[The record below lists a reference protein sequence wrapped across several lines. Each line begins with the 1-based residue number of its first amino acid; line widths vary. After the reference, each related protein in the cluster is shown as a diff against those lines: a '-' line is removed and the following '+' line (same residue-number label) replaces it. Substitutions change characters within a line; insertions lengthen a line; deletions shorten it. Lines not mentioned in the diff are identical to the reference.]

1 MARMSMEDLEGCD
14 EKKELTIRGVRVLRL
29 RGLVDLHGSVLHVH
43 SLRGIVLRV
52 DSLRGIVLRVD
63 SLRGID
69 GGAVWSARVEK
80 RPSRSGGIGGT
91 RK

>member
-1 MARMSMEDLEGCD
+1 MDSRKKEKDGWPGMSMEDLEGCD
-14 EKKELTIRGVRVLRL
+14 ERKELTIRGVRVLRL
-29 RGLVDLHGSVLHVH
+29 RGLVDLHGS
-43 SLRGIVLRV
+43 
-52 DSLRGIVLRVD
+52 VLRVD

-80 RPSRSGGIGGT
+80 RPSGSGGIGGT

>member
-1 MARMSMEDLEGCD
+1 MSMEDLEGCD
-14 EKKELTIRGVRVLRL
+14 ERKELTIRRVRVLGL
-29 RGLVDLHGSVLHVH
+29 RGLVDLHGSVLRVN
-43 SLRGIVLRV
+43 SLRGI
-52 DSLRGIVLRVD
+52 ILRVD

-80 RPSRSGGIGGT
+80 RPSGSGGIGGT